1 MEEFINWLKYIG
13 FEEFNDYYRLQIN
26 IKGINKPTFCYI
38 DKNIIYTKKQV
49 IDYINQT
56 KLRFIK
62 YKMGEY
68 TLTEKELFMLRTFIE
83 ALGYEN
89 KDNGIWKLH
98 FTYNMP
104 ENTYEDSAI
113 LDEEDLKSMTL
124 NDAMLRAMDSK
135 RSKETE
141 LEFKMK
147 YDTEMPLTKTV
158 DLDDSVKDFISANRN
173 ADCPNCL

>member
-1 MEEFINWLKYIG
+1 MEEWLKSIG
-13 FEEFNDYYRLQIN
+13 FEEFNMFYRLIMYYRTIH
-26 IKGINKPTFCYI
+26 KPIYCYI
-38 DKNIIYTKKQV
+38 LKDKSYTKDQV
-49 IDYINQT
+49 IEIINQT
-56 KLRFIK
+56 KLRAIK
-62 YKMGEY
+62 HYMGEY
-68 TLTEKELFMLRTFIE
+68 TLTDKELFMLRTFIE

-135 RSKETE
+135 RAKETE

-147 YDTEMPLTKTV
+147 YDMEMPLTQIV
-158 DLDDSVKDFISANRN
+158 DLDDSVKDFVSANRS

>member
-1 MEEFINWLKYIG
+1 MKEWLKSIG
-13 FEEFNDYYRLQIN
+13 FEEFNSYYKLQIN

-38 DKNIIYTKKQV
+38 DKNIIYTKEQV

-56 KLRFIK
+56 KLRLIK
-62 YKMGEY
+62 YQMGEY

-83 ALGYEN
+83 ALGYKNIQE
-89 KDNGIWKLH
+89 GLWKIH

-104 ENTYEDSAI
+104 EKTYEDSAI
-113 LDEEDLKSMTL
+113 IDEEDLKSMTF

-147 YDTEMPLTKTV
+147 YDMEMPLVKTV
-158 DLDDSVKDFISANRN
+158 DLDDSVKDFISANRS

>member
-1 MEEFINWLKYIG
+1 MEEWLKSIG

-38 DKNIIYTKKQV
+38 DKNIIYTKEQV

-62 YKMGEY
+62 YQMGEY
-68 TLTEKELFMLRTFIE
+68 TLTDKELFMLRTFIE

-104 ENTYEDSAI
+104 EKTYEDSAI

>member
-1 MEEFINWLKYIG
+1 
-13 FEEFNDYYRLQIN
+13 
-26 IKGINKPTFCYI
+26 
-38 DKNIIYTKKQV
+38 
-49 IDYINQT
+49 
-56 KLRFIK
+56 
-62 YKMGEY
+62 MGEY

-83 ALGYEN
+83 ALGYKNIQE
-89 KDNGIWKLH
+89 GLWKIH

-104 ENTYEDSAI
+104 EKTYEDSVI
-113 LDEEDLKSMTL
+113 IDEEDLKPMTF

-147 YDTEMPLTKTV
+147 YDTEMPLAKTV
-158 DLDDSVKDFISANRN
+158 DLDDSVKDFISINRS